1 MEFISCTI
9 RPILVSCFFY
19 SIFFP
24 QNYLLDKTFSS
35 LVWNLETFSEI
46 CIYVYIEIY
55 VYYTAFFV
63 SHRKGIF
70 ADFFHLKLTTVE
82 LDKKERFHSAI
93 S

>member
-1 MEFISCTI
+1 MKFISCTI
-9 RPILVSCFFY
+9 RPILVSCFLLFY
-19 SIFFP
+19 FFP
-24 QNYLLDKTFSS
+24 QNYLFDKTFSS

-46 CIYVYIEIY
+46 CIYIYIEIY
-55 VYYTAFFV
+55 VYYTAFFG

-70 ADFFHLKLTTVE
+70 ADIFHLKLTTVE